1 METNLLAKEKV
12 LQILNKLPDQFT
24 IQRLEYEYYLI
35 NSIERGL
42 KNSQEGSWYSQE
54 QIKELIDEDKI

>member
-1 METNLLAKEKV
+1 MKTNLLTMKRV
-12 LQILNKLPDQFT
+12 LQVLNKLPDQFT

-42 KNSQEGSWYSQE
+42 KDSEEGSWYSQE